1 MRRSTNNLKNMT
13 NNTTTMTE
21 IDYTLLEGLAT
32 PVKNEES
39 WIHLHRNDSYV
50 GIPKTKIISISEG
63 YGVTIRIETTSAIIS
78 LWKKVNLFHVT
89 IL

>member
-39 WIHLHRNDSYV
+39 WLHLHRNDSYV
-50 GIPKTKIISISEG
+50 GIPKNIIIAIRDEEHT
-63 YGVTIRIETTSAIIS
+63 VRIETKGSVIS
-78 LWKKVNLFHVT
+78 LWKKVNLFHIT